1 MTIARKPPPPP
12 PPAELPTIAA
22 ELLEQFGHGPM
33 TADAINAASLAFK
46 KALIERAL
54 SGEMNC
60 HPGYP
65 SGKAKP
71 GSVTNQRNR
80 KGAKLEDELIQTE
93 AMLSKARAN
102 VARLVQMNDLL
113 ATGKASAEASLQKAL
128 ANVRRLNHEKSGLGR
143 KLNSSEIVADQRDHL
158 LRENQRLLREL
169 KLQSL
174 DPAKNHKS

>member
-1 MTIARKPPPPP
+1 
-12 PPAELPTIAA
+12 
-22 ELLEQFGHGPM
+22 M

-71 GSVTNQRNR
+71 DSVTNQRNR

-93 AMLSKARAN
+93 AH
-102 VARLVQMNDLL
+102 
-113 ATGKASAEASLQKAL
+113 AEQGESQC
-128 ANVRRLNHEKSGLGR
+128 RTPG
-143 KLNSSEIVADQRDHL
+143 AD
-158 LRENQRLLREL
+158 E
-169 KLQSL
+169 
-174 DPAKNHKS
+174 